1 MSKLAIMIFVI
12 ASPTLAGIA
21 MVAALVLGFT
31 GAKGIVIAVVI
42 GAVVALPVSIIVA
55 KQIGSLTKSPQ

>member
-1 MSKLAIMIFVI
+1 MSKLALMIFII

-31 GAKGIVIAVVI
+31 AAKGIVIAVVI
-42 GAVVALPVSIIVA
+42 GAIIALPVSIIVA
-55 KQIGSLTKSPQ
+55 KQIGNQTKSAQ

>member
-31 GAKGIVIAVVI
+31 GAKGILVAVAVGAIAAI
-42 GAVVALPVSIIVA
+42 PVSIMVA
-55 KQIGSLTKSPQ
+55 KQIGNLGKSPQ